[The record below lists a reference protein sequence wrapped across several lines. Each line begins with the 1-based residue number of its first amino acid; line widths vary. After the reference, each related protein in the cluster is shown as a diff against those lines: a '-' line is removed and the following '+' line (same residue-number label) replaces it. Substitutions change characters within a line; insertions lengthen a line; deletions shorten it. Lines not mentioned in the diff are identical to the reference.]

1 MLRIVSLTDGH
12 GTATLVLEG
21 QLIGPWVEELRRVG
35 DEALASVGGLT
46 LDLRGVTFID
56 RDGVEVV
63 RSLAG
68 RHAVITNS
76 SLFVAEQLRA
86 TER

>member
-1 MLRIVSLTDGH
+1 MLKIVSLGQGH

-21 QLIGPWVEELRRVG
+21 QLIGPWVEELRRVCE
-35 DEALASVGGLT
+35 EALGGAGSLT
-46 LDLRGVTFID
+46 LDLGGVTFID
-56 RDGVEVV
+56 RDGVALV

-68 RHAVITNS
+68 RHAEITNS

-86 TER
+86 AER

>member
-35 DEALASVGGLT
+35 D
-46 LDLRGVTFID
+46 DLRGVTFID